1 MTGRPLGNEP
11 PSGAPALGQP
21 RVANLVASAASGG
34 SSARVPLLTV
44 ALSLVLHGAAVAG
57 LWITQT
63 VAPPSTK
70 PVTAKVTLVQ
80 PPRPEP
86 TAAPTAAPT
95 PAPTPAPTARPTPKA
110 TPVPKKEPP
119 KEQPEKTRQARARED
134 ERVKPQE
141 QPPEPVEIRG
151 GLSDSTALD
160 PTQSANAPAVALG
173 NSAEV
178 AVDPAKGDLPP
189 PAPVAPGTNAG
200 EVDYSARGVE
210 EAFAD
215 TEADCSGALPEL
227 ELTEDAVNAGV
238 SSGKLL
244 IEVIIDEGGKVRN
257 VKLLKGTGYEIDRVA
272 VEAIRSITCVA
283 ATSGGE
289 PTVVRKELPY
299 EIVN

>member
-1 MTGRPLGNEP
+1 MRGQLLGSEP
-11 PSGAPALGQP
+11 VSEASASWQL
-21 RVANLVASAASGG
+21 RLAHLVASVASGG
-34 SSARVPLLTV
+34 TPARITLLTV
-44 ALSLVLHGAAVAG
+44 VLSLVLHGAAVAG
-57 LWITQT
+57 LWFAQT
-63 VAPPSTK
+63 YAPASK
-70 PVTAKVTLVQ
+70 DAVVSKVTLVQ
-80 PPRPEP
+80 PP
-86 TAAPTAAPT
+86 PT
-95 PAPTPAPTARPTPKA
+95 PAPTVVPRPTA

-119 KEQPEKTRQARARED
+119 QKKPEKTRKARARED
-134 ERVKPQE
+134 ERIKPEE
-141 QPPEPVEIRG
+141 QPPEPVEVRG
-151 GLSDSTALD
+151 GLSDSTALN
-160 PTQSANAPAVALG
+160 PSQTAKSPAVALG

-178 AVDPAKGDLPP
+178 AVDPTKGDLPP
-189 PAPVAPGTNAG
+189 PPPVAPGTNSD
-200 EVDYSARGVE
+200 EVDFSAQAVE

-215 TEADCSGALPEL
+215 TGADCSGSLPEL

-257 VKLLKGTGYEIDRVA
+257 VKLLKGTGYEIDQVA